1 MQLHYHTYTQLIS
14 LESAMAATLEV
25 ESTLTDRYQTT
36 VPETVRRALK
46 LGKRDKIRYTIRQNG
61 EVVLTRTTST
71 EGHDPVLGQFLN
83 FLAHDIASHPERLRA
98 VDIGLV
104 NRIQSLVGDIEVDL
118 DATLSEDDE

>member
-1 MQLHYHTYTQLIS
+1 
-14 LESAMAATLEV
+14 MAATLEV

-98 VDIGLV
+98 VNIGLV